1 MGTATIAVSDL
12 SPLAA
17 LRAFRRDPIAL
28 LERLATLGDV
38 VRLRVPRSDAFLLNH
53 PDLVHE
59 VLVAEH
65 RAFHKGP
72 TIQAAKLLLGESL
85 LTSEGERHRRQRRLI
100 QPMFHHERIA
110 GYADAMVR
118 RAELVASGWRDGAEL
133 DAHAE
138 MASLTLGIVGETLFG
153 ADVDGERSATITRAL
168 TDTLSM
174 FDRVYSPAFRMLV
187 RLPTPTMRR
196 YRRIE
201 ADLDRVIA
209 ELIAERR
216 SAGASGD
223 DLLSLLLRAEES
235 GSGMTDE
242 EVRDEALTLVL
253 AGHETTANALAWT
266 WYLLAQHPAAEA
278 RLHAELDDAL
288 AGRPPSASD
297 LPRLRGAEAVL
308 SESIRLRPPAW
319 AIGRRA
325 IRDVRIGEVDVPEG
339 AIVVVSP
346 WLLHHDAR
354 WWRDPEAF
362 VPERWT
368 SGEAT
373 RRPRSAFVPFGGGPR
388 MCVGEPFAWME
399 GTLLLATIA
408 RRWRL
413 RLVPG
418 RPVNAQAVVT
428 LRPRGGLPMV
438 AERRPTAA

>member
-1 MGTATIAVSDL
+1 
-12 SPLAA
+12 
-17 LRAFRRDPIAL
+17 
-28 LERLATLGDV
+28 
-38 VRLRVPRSDAFLLNH
+38 
-53 PDLVHE
+53 
-59 VLVAEH
+59 
-65 RAFHKGP
+65 
-72 TIQAAKLLLGESL
+72 
-85 LTSEGERHRRQRRLI
+85 
-100 QPMFHHERIA
+100 
-110 GYADAMVR
+110 
-118 RAELVASGWRDGAEL
+118 
-133 DAHAE
+133 

-388 MCVGEPFAWME
+388 MCVGEPFAWMV

-418 RPVNAQAVVT
+418 RPVTAQAVVT

>member
-28 LERLATLGDV
+28 LERLAALGDV
-38 VRLRVPRSDAFLLNH
+38 VRLRVPSSDAFLLNH

-253 AGHETTANALAWT
+253 AGHETTSNALAWT

-418 RPVNAQAVVT
+418 RPVTAQAVVT

>member
-1 MGTATIAVSDL
+1 
-12 SPLAA
+12 
-17 LRAFRRDPIAL
+17 
-28 LERLATLGDV
+28 
-38 VRLRVPRSDAFLLNH
+38 
-53 PDLVHE
+53 
-59 VLVAEH
+59 
-65 RAFHKGP
+65 
-72 TIQAAKLLLGESL
+72 
-85 LTSEGERHRRQRRLI
+85 
-100 QPMFHHERIA
+100 
-110 GYADAMVR
+110 
-118 RAELVASGWRDGAEL
+118 
-133 DAHAE
+133 

-187 RLPTPTMRR
+187 RLPIPTMRR

-253 AGHETTANALAWT
+253 AGHETTSNALAWT

-319 AIGRRA
+319 AIGRGA
-325 IRDVRIGEVDVPEG
+325 IRVVRIGEVDVPEG

-418 RPVNAQAVVT
+418 RPVTAQAVVT

-438 AERRPTAA
+438 AERRRPTAA